1 MKHRIDPKID
11 CVFKALLGS
20 EDNKD
25 LLIHFL
31 NALLAREL
39 PAPISEVT
47 IQDPHNHRESCDD
60 KQSIVDVKA
69 KDTDG
74 QLFQVEIQL
83 YQYGHLP
90 QRIVY
95 GWADIY
101 SQQLQSGCDYD
112 QLKPTY
118 ALWLLDENLLPEDGL
133 YTHDYKLRDPAGN
146 TLLMHGGIWLF
157 ELKKFCAQHVVSEE
171 QRWLRFFK
179 EGGNLDDQNLP
190 DWMQTRE
197 MEKAMKTLMQFSEK
211 ENDYHEYQARQ
222 NFIREQRT
230 IKKEL
235 EGAFEREQVA
245 LADKE
250 AALADKEAALADK
263 EAALDRERVALAE
276 NARLKAL
283 LEQRGKPH

>member
-1 MKHRIDPKID
+1 
-11 CVFKALLGS
+11 
-20 EDNKD
+20 
-25 LLIHFL
+25 
-31 NALLAREL
+31 
-39 PAPISEVT
+39 
-47 IQDPHNHRESCDD
+47 
-60 KQSIVDVKA
+60 
-69 KDTDG
+69 
-74 QLFQVEIQL
+74 
-83 YQYGHLP
+83 
-90 QRIVY
+90 
-95 GWADIY
+95 
-101 SQQLQSGCDYD
+101 
-112 QLKPTY
+112 
-118 ALWLLDENLLPEDGL
+118 
-133 YTHDYKLRDPAGN
+133 
-146 TLLMHGGIWLF
+146 MHGGIWLF

-235 EGAFEREQVA
+235 EAEREGR
-245 LADKE
+245 L
-250 AALADKEAALADK
+250 AALAEK
-263 EAALDRERVALAE
+263 EAALDRERVAVADMEAFRAE